1 MINKITIYKQLP
13 FKNKF
18 PLKQKEQFDQKHFCD
33 HLPLIPP
40 QTCMISFPLWNTN
53 WDVHIITLCEE
64 QILS

>member
-40 QTCMISFPLWNTN
+40 FLFLRGTQIEMFIS
-53 WDVHIITLCEE
+53 
-64 QILS
+64 